1 MKTVK
6 ENWELFKKTAVITEL
21 QEKVML
27 ELELLFVTAFA
38 MGLSEEYSESYI
50 EDCVKRVKEL
60 TSELEK

>member
-50 EDCVKRVKEL
+50 DDCVKRVKEL